1 MDLVTPGIGLIFW
14 QVVTFL
20 ILLIILKK
28 YAWKPV
34 LNAVKAREE
43 RIKGALES
51 AEEAKQEM
59 KQLKADNEII
69 IKEAKDERNK
79 LLQEARD
86 IKNQMIEDGKN
97 QAGDEAKKI
106 ITAAKLQ
113 IESEKNAAISEI
125 KELVATLSVEI
136 AEKILTK
143 ELDDKKDQ
151 QALIKSS
158 LDDLKLN

>member
-34 LNAVKAREE
+34 LNAIKAREE

-51 AEEAKQEM
+51 AEEAKLEM

-86 IKNQMIEDGKN
+86 LKTHMIEEAKT

-106 ITAAKLQ
+106 IEGAKLK
-113 IESEKNAAISEI
+113 IESEKDAAISEI

-136 AEKILTK
+136 AEKILKK

-151 QALIKSS
+151 QDLIKNS
-158 LDDLKLN
+158 LKDLKLN

>member
-14 QVVTFL
+14 QVVSFL

>member
-34 LNAVKAREE
+34 LNAIKAREE

-51 AEEAKQEM
+51 AEEAKLEM

-86 IKNQMIEDGKN
+86 LKTHMIEEAKT

-106 ITAAKLQ
+106 IEGAKLK
-113 IESEKNAAISEI
+113 IESEKDAAISEI
-125 KELVATLSVEI
+125 KELVATLSIEI
-136 AEKILTK
+136 AEKILKK

-151 QALIKSS
+151 QDLIKNS
-158 LDDLKLN
+158 LKDLKLN

>member
-1 MDLVTPGIGLIFW
+1 MDLITPGIGLIFW
-14 QVVTFL
+14 QVVAFL

-43 RIKGALES
+43 RIKSALES

-69 IKEAKDERNK
+69 IKEARNERNK

-97 QAGDEAKKI
+97 QAGDEAEKI

-113 IESEKNAAISEI
+113 IESEKNSAISEI
-125 KELVATLSVEI
+125 KELVATFSVEI

-158 LDDLKLN
+158 LEDLKLN

>member
-20 ILLIILKK
+20 VLLIILKK

-34 LNAVKAREE
+34 LNAIKAREE

-51 AEEAKQEM
+51 AEEAKLEM

-86 IKNQMIEDGKN
+86 LKTHMIEEAKT

-106 ITAAKLQ
+106 IEGAKLK
-113 IESEKNAAISEI
+113 IESEKDAAISEI

-136 AEKILTK
+136 AEKILKK

-151 QALIKSS
+151 QDLIKSS
-158 LDDLKLN
+158 LEDLKLN

>member
-34 LNAVKAREE
+34 LNAIKAREE

-86 IKNQMIEDGKN
+86 LKTHMIEEAKT

-106 ITAAKLQ
+106 IEGAKMK
-113 IESEKNAAISEI
+113 IESEKDAAISEI

-136 AEKILTK
+136 AEKILKK

-158 LDDLKLN
+158 LEDLKLN

>member
-14 QVVTFL
+14 QVVSFL

-43 RIKGALES
+43 RIKSALES

-69 IKEAKDERNK
+69 IKEAKNERNK

-97 QAGDEAKKI
+97 QAGDEAEKI
-106 ITAAKLQ
+106 ITAAKLK
-113 IESEKNAAISEI
+113 IESEKNSAISEI

-158 LDDLKLN
+158 LEDLKLN

>member
-20 ILLIILKK
+20 ILLVILKK

-51 AEEAKQEM
+51 AEEAKQQM
-59 KQLKADNEII
+59 KQLKADNETI
-69 IKEAKDERNK
+69 IKDAKIERNK

-86 IKNQMIEDGKN
+86 IKNHMIEDAKN
-97 QAGDEAKKI
+97 QAGDEANKI
-106 ITAAKLQ
+106 ITAAKLR
-113 IESEKNAAISEI
+113 IESEKDAAISEI

-158 LDDLKLN
+158 LENLKLN